1 MFTNRALFVVNFF
14 CFLVLLSV
22 PNILSAQVSTSLHQ
36 TFNASDAQS
45 ISIKV
50 NSPNLEVKY
59 TQGTRILIETKI
71 SLPINNSA
79 LLDFI
84 AQKGRYDLITE
95 LDPNTKC
102 LKLLPKGTQ
111 DLILIKGKALEENIA
126 YTIYI
131 PKRMAFVDFA
141 NK

>member
-1 MFTNRALFVVNFF
+1 MFTNRALYIVKFF
-14 CFLVLLSV
+14 YFLVLLSF
-22 PNILSAQVSTSLHQ
+22 PNLFFAQVSTSLHQ
-36 TFNASDAQS
+36 TFNANEAQS
-45 ISIKV
+45 ISIHI

-71 SLPINNSA
+71 SLPIDNSA

-102 LKLLPKGTQ
+102 LKLVPKNIQ
-111 DLILIKGKALEENIA
+111 DLILIKGKVLEENIA

-131 PKRMAFVDFA
+131 PKEMAFVDFT